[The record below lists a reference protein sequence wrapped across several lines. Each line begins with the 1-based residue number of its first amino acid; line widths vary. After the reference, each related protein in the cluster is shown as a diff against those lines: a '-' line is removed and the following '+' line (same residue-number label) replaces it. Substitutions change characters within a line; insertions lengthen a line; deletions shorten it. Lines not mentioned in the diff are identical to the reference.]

1 MCVKKM
7 PGILVSFA
15 LAMLAFLL
23 GQQFPLVGSSV
34 LAIVLGILLKN
45 SIGIKAS
52 WEPGLTYS
60 GKYLLQLAIIVLGAT
75 FSIREVSEIGLS
87 SLRLSL
93 LTIAI
98 AFIVAYSMGRYLKVP
113 KNLAILIGFGTAI
126 CGGSAIAAASPVLN
140 AEDEDI
146 ALSLSTI
153 FLFNILAVFI
163 FPFLGH
169 VMAMSD
175 LQFGLWAGTA
185 INDTSS
191 VVAASYSYSTVAG
204 DYATIVKLA
213 RALMIVPSCVLM
225 AMVRVYQSKQ
235 QQVKMS
241 MVSIFPWF
249 ILWFL
254 FASLLSSFGLFSPKI
269 IVMAKKV
276 SQCLMAMALV
286 GIGSKVS
293 LETFKKAGVK
303 PFVLGLTTWVSI
315 AISSLLLQYWF
326 FNS

>member
-1 MCVKKM
+1 MCVKKI
-7 PGILVSFA
+7 PGIVVSLVIAMIA
-15 LAMLAFLL
+15 LVL
-23 GQQFPLVGSSV
+23 GQRFSLIGSSV
-34 LAIVLGILLKN
+34 IAILLGILLKN
-45 SIGIKAS
+45 SIGIKPS
-52 WEPGLTYS
+52 WEAGLTYS
-60 GKYLLQLAIIVLGAT
+60 GKYLLQLAIVVLGAT
-75 FSIREVSEIGLS
+75 FSIRQVSEIGLS

-93 LTIAI
+93 ITIVI
-98 AFIVAYSMGRYLKVP
+98 AFIVSYVMGRYLKVP
-113 KNLAILIGFGTAI
+113 KKLAILIGFGTAI

-191 VVAASYSYSTVAG
+191 VVAASYSYSSVAG

-213 RALMIVPSCVLM
+213 RALMIVPSCVFM
-225 AMVRVYQSKQ
+225 AIFRLYQSKQ
-235 QQVKMS
+235 EQVKVS

-254 FASLLSSFGLFSPKI
+254 VASVLSSFGLFSPKMI
-269 IVMAKKV
+269 LVAKKV

-293 LETFKKAGVK
+293 LETFKKSGVK
-303 PFVLGLTTWVSI
+303 PFLLGLGTWVSV
-315 AISSLLLQYWF
+315 AVSSLLLQYWF
-326 FNS
+326 F